1 MLTPGAKTEKFWAF
15 EVPPPGDGLKTVTA
29 AKPGVAIS
37 VAGIE
42 TISSVL
48 LRKVVVRVE
57 PFQRTSDVVTKPVPI
72 TDRVK
77 AGPPAGVDDGLRRV
91 TVGVGFPTTIE
102 NGTEFDVPPPGAG
115 LTTVTLADPS
125 AATSPAGIAAVS

>member
-1 MLTPGAKTEKFWAF
+1 MLTPAPRTEKFWAF

-42 TISSVL
+42 AISSVL
-48 LRKVVVRVE
+48 VRKVVVRVE

-77 AGPPAGVDDGLRRV
+77 AGPPAGVDDGSRRV
-91 TVGVGFPTTIE
+91 IAGVGFPDDDRE
-102 NGTEFDVPPPGAG
+102 RDGV
-115 LTTVTLADPS
+115 
-125 AATSPAGIAAVS
+125 

>member
-1 MLTPGAKTEKFWAF
+1 MLTPEPKTEKFWAF

-48 LRKVVVRVE
+48 AE
-57 PFQRTSDVVTKPVPI
+57 ES
-72 TDRVK
+72 
-77 AGPPAGVDDGLRRV
+77 RRS
-91 TVGVGFPTTIE
+91 G
-102 NGTEFDVPPPGAG
+102 
-115 LTTVTLADPS
+115 
-125 AATSPAGIAAVS
+125 